1 MLLTFDYVS
10 RHVSITRLGIWNA
23 CKPTNNKKHVVTI
36 VWLMKSQL
44 NLISLIN

>member
-1 MLLTFDYVS
+1 MFRDTFRLRDWVS
-10 RHVSITRLGIWNA
+10 EMPANSTI
-23 CKPTNNKKHVVTI
+23 KKKKKHIVAI